1 MKIKHGF
8 FARIDERLARLA
20 VIEKHY
26 LHSASILSARL
37 TGSMAPAG

>member
-1 MKIKHGF
+1 MPLKTKHGF

-26 LHSASILSARL
+26 LHQAMPYLVGVWNHR
-37 TGSMAPAG
+37 